1 MTTFCTTLNLCIDSV
16 ILSTTEFTGRKNLI
30 FPTLKV
36 YSNLYKNSKVVSNAV
51 ITPRHIKIISP
62 TGCECDFRKVITGQL
77 VVIREEGATMEWC
90 NNELTQFIL
99 GWCGRGTAAVWRPA
113 DYIQHR
119 DAPPLRTLRHRT
131 VTEHCGHAHAQPDLH
146 E

>member
-1 MTTFCTTLNLCIDSV
+1 MVYRPRYFVNNGKHRKKKTLFSPQKNFTPTFIKTQWS
-16 ILSTTEFTGRKNLI
+16 S
-30 FPTLKV
+30 P
-36 YSNLYKNSKVVSNAV
+36 
-51 ITPRHIKIISP
+51 IKISR
-62 TGCECDFRKVITGQL
+62 TGSECGFRKVITGQL
-77 VVIREEGATMEWC
+77 VVIRVEGATMEWC

-131 VTEHCGHAHAQPDLH
+131 MTEHCGHAHAQPDLH